1 MEIAVATVTL
11 AMESADV
18 VALRV
23 LKAAKVGPNA
33 VDEAWRMYAEK
44 FTPLAELQTHLF
56 MGALGMTPAA
66 RGNAVAETLST
77 KSSR

>member
-1 MEIAVATVTL
+1 
-11 AMESADV
+11 
-18 VALRV
+18 
-23 LKAAKVGPNA
+23 
-33 VDEAWRMYAEK
+33 MYAEK